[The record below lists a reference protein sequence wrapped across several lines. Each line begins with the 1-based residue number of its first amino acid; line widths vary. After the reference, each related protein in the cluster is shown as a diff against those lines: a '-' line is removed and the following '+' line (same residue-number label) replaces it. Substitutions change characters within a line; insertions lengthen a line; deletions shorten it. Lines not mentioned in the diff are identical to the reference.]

1 MTGPRFASA
10 LAPMLEDYV
19 AFKAAMGRTGDS
31 RIWNLRH
38 FDAYCARNDKAAFD
52 RDTVEGWVRERLARG
67 GRHRSWMSYIRD
79 MGRWLTVT
87 GVPQAYV
94 LDGSWTAP
102 FVPASP
108 YLLALC
114 RIQV

>member
-38 FDAYCARNDKAAFD
+38 FDAYYARNDKAAFD
-52 RDTVEGWVRERLARG
+52 RDPSRAGCASASRG
-67 GRHRSWMSYIRD
+67 VAGTGRGCPTSATWAA
-79 MGRWLTVT
+79 G
-87 GVPQAYV
+87 
-94 LDGSWTAP
+94 
-102 FVPASP
+102 
-108 YLLALC
+108 
-114 RIQV
+114 

>member
-10 LAPMLEDYV
+10 LASMLEDYV

-38 FDAYCARNDKAAFD
+38 FDAYCARNDRTAFD
-52 RDTVEGWVRERLARG
+52 RDTVEGWVRERLAHN

-79 MGRWLTVT
+79 MGR
-87 GVPQAYV
+87 
-94 LDGSWTAP
+94 
-102 FVPASP
+102 
-108 YLLALC
+108 
-114 RIQV
+114 